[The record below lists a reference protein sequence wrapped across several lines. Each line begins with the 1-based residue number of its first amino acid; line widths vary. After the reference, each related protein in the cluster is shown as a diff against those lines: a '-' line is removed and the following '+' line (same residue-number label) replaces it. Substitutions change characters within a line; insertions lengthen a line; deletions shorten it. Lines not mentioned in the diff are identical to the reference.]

1 MKDIANKGKVPI
13 KVQFEYLNDK
23 DILDLSKEYK
33 VNISLEENTNFE
45 TNKEKILK
53 DCNFKTQQERNSYHM
68 FDKSKRKF
76 LTKNSDFIPYI
87 KTKSSIILID
97 CYKYAKEIIEKVKE
111 ESEHVNINSDNA
123 NLMNEV
129 KKKEMSLVFGNLEN
143 NLQIDRFADEFIDK
157 NGIEYL
163 INIIQKNSG
172 DIRKYS
178 LEGLRRLF
186 SFESTFDFFE
196 KNDNILTI
204 LFESFVNNDE
214 ISCAFPFFDIIIKLI
229 GGNEERTMNLI
240 EKTNNNFFN
249 KIINYLSEDNK
260 EDNIKEYTLLFINMI
275 LNFSNPNKH
284 YELINELT
292 EEGIFDKLE
301 IILKSKESLFSE
313 QLELFQNT
321 LEKILN
327 QSDNNKDNYKNIFDK
342 FTSFVENKKIYH
354 IQSLIKLTQDEDKD
368 KKEEALEELNN
379 LLKEENSMNLIYE
392 SFTKIENI
400 EIINS
405 FYDYYITVIDSNE
418 KKFLDFITS
427 MQKYAEKANIKIFNP
442 ILKYLSQEVKE
453 EIRNH
458 TLFFINKILSC
469 PNNNKQLEI
478 LSFLTNEEIFEIISK
493 LSKNKDNNLFLEQLK
508 QFQTIVEEILEKAN
522 KEDDNYKEIKKTYD
536 IYLEMKLYNEIKEL
550 ITRLYNNKN
559 ANNNLEKQLL
569 KEFSSLVN
577 KKEDYK
583 ILYNVF
589 SDNNDNNIALTFF
602 DTFVKVFGGN
612 IEKIDLFIESSE
624 EYSKTNNCLNFSK
637 IISYISNENKNDDI
651 KSQAMQFINMML
663 NFSKKQYEL
672 LVKLT
677 EVGIFDFLNEF
688 IKNKNKLIT
697 AQLKLFFSIV
707 NPILKAADK
716 NDKDYKNV
724 EEKFNLLN
732 ENKKFFDKTLDDF
745 VIIDD

>member
-1 MKDIANKGKVPI
+1 
-13 KVQFEYLNDK
+13 
-23 DILDLSKEYK
+23 
-33 VNISLEENTNFE
+33 
-45 TNKEKILK
+45 
-53 DCNFKTQQERNSYHM
+53 
-68 FDKSKRKF
+68 
-76 LTKNSDFIPYI
+76 
-87 KTKSSIILID
+87 
-97 CYKYAKEIIEKVKE
+97 
-111 ESEHVNINSDNA
+111 
-123 NLMNEV
+123 
-129 KKKEMSLVFGNLEN
+129 
-143 NLQIDRFADEFIDK
+143 
-157 NGIEYL
+157 
-163 INIIQKNSG
+163 
-172 DIRKYS
+172 
-178 LEGLRRLF
+178 
-186 SFESTFDFFE
+186 
-196 KNDNILTI
+196 
-204 LFESFVNNDE
+204 
-214 ISCAFPFFDIIIKLI
+214 
-229 GGNEERTMNLI
+229 MNL
-240 EKTNNNFFN
+240 
-249 KIINYLSEDNK
+249 
-260 EDNIKEYTLLFINMI
+260 
-275 LNFSNPNKH
+275 
-284 YELINELT
+284 
-292 EEGIFDKLE
+292 
-301 IILKSKESLFSE
+301 
-313 QLELFQNT
+313 
-321 LEKILN
+321 
-327 QSDNNKDNYKNIFDK
+327 
-342 FTSFVENKKIYH
+342 
-354 IQSLIKLTQDEDKD
+354 
-368 KKEEALEELNN
+368 
-379 LLKEENSMNLIYE
+379 
-392 SFTKIENI
+392 
-400 EIINS
+400 S
-405 FYDYYITVIDSNE
+405 FYDYYITVLDSNE

-559 ANNNLEKQLL
+559 ENNNLEKQLL

-716 NDKDYKNV
+716 NDKDYQNV